1 MWWRQCFTWLWDHD
15 RFQTQALPSCRRI
28 FSQTTQ
34 LGGLQIQHGTTLR
47 PRILCFNFFFFSAL
61 ATTPQPSFLSFLSF
75 PNFSA
80 APATPNRSAV
90 RPQVSPWLEGRC
102 FIMFLHVYTDMP
114 SYAVICR
121 DMPILSFS
129 LLQWFIVR
137 PRIEVRPSAFCE
149 FWLLLC
155 DQDMNGGWYRFFTLL
170 YQYFVHCL
178 SITWA
183 MIQTMVLW
191 KRQAEWLDF
200 LMKEESTAI
209 VFFVVL
215 VSIPVHSCLLNCRFH
230 AATSSHG
237 TVLPVTQLATWNS
250 ASKTNLANAQT
261 LKKFGRLEYDYI
273 RVFLW
278 TLTWGH
284 TSSCRTCDQIIA
296 SKRVSGWCSDMVN
309 VRKFQM
315 PQPLHRL
322 LWSHSNCRSQLPI
335 HPKFEKIWAAR
346 WHDTI
351 WLWDE
356 SFLCTNHTKHTH
368 THTHTWTVSQV
379 IIRLDIVCYLLL
391 KLNVFSVSDKHR
403 CKMMS
408 ESEHTQ
414 WACLWAYFVMPTSL
428 AIVRSKLSWSTLHA
442 LNLDT
447 KA

>member
-1 MWWRQCFTWLWDHD
+1 MCIQIDGHLSNFSTPNLSSMPLATLFCQIRSVMTTVLHLAVGP
-15 RFQTQALPSCRRI
+15 RPVSTQALPSCRRF

-102 FIMFLHVYTDMP
+102 FIMFLHGYTGMP
-114 SYAVICR
+114 SYAVIC
-121 DMPILSFS
+121 PSSPFH
-129 LLQWFIVR
+129 LQWFIV
-137 PRIEVRPSAFCE
+137 EVSPSAFCA

-183 MIQTMVLW
+183 VIQTMVMW

-200 LMKEESTAI
+200 LKEESTAI
-209 VFFVVL
+209 ALFVVL
-215 VSIPVHSCLLNCRFH
+215 VSILVHSCLLNCCFH

-237 TVLPVTQLATWNS
+237 TVLLTQLTTWNS
-250 ASKTNLANAQT
+250 ANART
-261 LKKFGRLEYDYI
+261 LKKFGRLEYDY
-273 RVFLW
+273 RDYVFVFCVK
-278 TLTWGH
+278 TLTCWHAEGHTSNCHTCDQGH
-284 TSSCRTCDQIIA
+284 TSSCRTYDQIIA

-309 VRKFQM
+309 VRKFQV

-346 WHDTI
+346 WHDMTLR
-351 WLWDE
+351 WVVSLYQP
-356 SFLCTNHTKHTH
+356 HQAHTH
-368 THTHTWTVSQV
+368 THMNSFASNYSAWYRVLPSPQ
-379 IIRLDIVCYLLL
+379 
-391 KLNVFSVSDKHR
+391 
-403 CKMMS
+403 
-408 ESEHTQ
+408 
-414 WACLWAYFVMPTSL
+414 A
-428 AIVRSKLSWSTLHA
+428 
-442 LNLDT
+442 
-447 KA
+447 